1 MKSEEEIQNAIEL
14 YADMVQK
21 ICVLHMKQ
29 RVTMNA
35 CRERFRGWFHKH
47 ADLQTEVEACADL
60 SEASY
65 FLLDTLNQLPPHYRD
80 VLYLFYYEGYKVR
93 EISEIKGKNENT
105 IHTWLKRGRDSS
117 SHAVCHLPSGC
128 SVSALEADGGFS
140 CTGSC
145 PYFGSIQLCDS
156 GYQSKYGMEAG

>member
-29 RVTMNA
+29 RADAEDVFQTVFLKYAQSEPFRDREHEKAWLLKVTMNA
-35 CRERFRGWFHKH
+35 CRERFRSWFHKH

-105 IHTWLKRGRDSS
+105 IHTWLKRGRE
-117 SHAVCHLPSGC
+117 
-128 SVSALEADGGFS
+128 ALREKLGGELDDFR
-140 CTGSC
+140 
-145 PYFGSIQLCDS
+145 
-156 GYQSKYGMEAG
+156 

>member
-1 MKSEEEIQNAIEL
+1 
-14 YADMVQK
+14 
-21 ICVLHMKQ
+21 
-29 RVTMNA
+29 MNA

-93 EISEIKGKNENT
+93 EISEIKGKKREYNT
-105 IHTWLKRGRDSS
+105 YLAEKRQRSTAGNTGR
-117 SHAVCHLPSGC
+117 
-128 SVSALEADGGFS
+128 
-140 CTGSC
+140 
-145 PYFGSIQLCDS
+145 
-156 GYQSKYGMEAG
+156 